1 MAVIKNKHTTNNK
14 WFIDI
19 RYQGKRYRKKSPENS
34 RNGALAFERLIMQ
47 KLVKGENP
55 FVKKVQKEVEVF
67 EKFAWKWHEVYVKN
81 NCKISGVRGRASILN
96 KHLIPFFGKKKLDLI
111 TSLNIEEFKALN
123 KNKGLA
129 NKTIN
134 EHITVLNTILKFAV
148 EWSELEKKPKIKLLK
163 VPPQDYDFLSFEE
176 SDLLLSS
183 TDGMLKDMILL
194 VLRTGLRYG
203 EIRALSW
210 SDINFETNVISV
222 RKSFYRNI
230 LGVPKNS
237 KERHIPFDYEV
248 REIFE
253 RRKKSKGFVF
263 TDKNGN
269 FLEENLARRALKK
282 AISNLDLKNKE
293 DRKIMWHALR
303 HSFASHLAMKGCP
316 IVVIQKL
323 MGHSS
328 VSTTMRYAHLSPST
342 LEDSI
347 KLLSKKGQYMDS
359 EQINKAQFVDIMKS
373 LGVQFNANNKPK
385 TEPFGSA
392 SDCGDGES

>member
-1 MAVIKNKHTTNNK
+1 MYMAVIKNKHTTNNK

-148 EWSELEKKPKIKLLK
+148 EWS
-163 VPPQDYDFLSFEE
+163 
-176 SDLLLSS
+176 
-183 TDGMLKDMILL
+183 
-194 VLRTGLRYG
+194 
-203 EIRALSW
+203 
-210 SDINFETNVISV
+210 
-222 RKSFYRNI
+222 
-230 LGVPKNS
+230 
-237 KERHIPFDYEV
+237 
-248 REIFE
+248 
-253 RRKKSKGFVF
+253 
-263 TDKNGN
+263 
-269 FLEENLARRALKK
+269 
-282 AISNLDLKNKE
+282 
-293 DRKIMWHALR
+293 
-303 HSFASHLAMKGCP
+303 
-316 IVVIQKL
+316 
-323 MGHSS
+323 
-328 VSTTMRYAHLSPST
+328 
-342 LEDSI
+342 
-347 KLLSKKGQYMDS
+347 
-359 EQINKAQFVDIMKS
+359 
-373 LGVQFNANNKPK
+373 
-385 TEPFGSA
+385 
-392 SDCGDGES
+392 